1 MASDIKVGQVW
12 RRTSAFGIG
21 GEVTATIVTVGRV
34 SVEIEGATGK
44 VFSWQKDRFRREWEL
59 VTPAPDSP
67 EAQP

>member
-1 MASDIKVGQVW
+1 MASEIKVGQVW

-34 SVEIEGATGK
+34 SIEIEGATGK
-44 VFSWQKDRFRREWEL
+44 VFVWQTDRFLREWEL

-67 EAQP
+67 EAGG